1 MKQLEKE
8 RGWFVFVV
16 RQPQPVKRFIDET
29 KRGGV
34 CEVRTK
40 RSTNFS
46 CVPQPKLKLN
56 PNSRF

>member
-8 RGWFVFVV
+8 RGWFVVVV

-34 CEVRTK
+34 CEVRRK
-40 RSTNFS
+40 RKQAFRAS
-46 CVPQPKLKLN
+46 LN
-56 PNSRF
+56 LS